1 MEIWWIEDSR
11 CLKWLTIEYLGW
23 QLPFFAARGDEMEVM
38 QLLHARGARPDLR
51 AQNVAGTADWGYL
64 RYRSSCAETWV
75 PSLINQ
81 PWCVEWH
88 GSWAV
93 LSSMRQQLSDIS
105 QHGEEAMDNPR
116 LATIA
121 QLGSGEQTSLPYHSG
136 YQPAENGQEWSGNI
150 WSPKTRCRS
159 IKGCKENVC
168 PGAPRDVVVEDED
181 SIPIHLV
188 VWALKFR
195 CVYIYIIIL

>member
-1 MEIWWIEDSR
+1 MRWRWCSYFTPEVLDQIWGHKMWQGPLIGATSGIVAAVQKPEYHHWSISR
-11 CLKWLTIEYLGW
+11 DMSRKY
-23 QLPFFAARGDEMEVM
+23 
-38 QLLHARGARPDLR
+38 
-51 AQNVAGTADWGYL
+51 
-64 RYRSSCAETWV
+64 
-75 PSLINQ
+75 
-81 PWCVEWH
+81 

-195 CVYIYIIIL
+195 CVYIYILYYRYTIIY

>member
-81 PWCVEWH
+81 PWCVEKVW
-88 GSWAV
+88 
-93 LSSMRQQLSDIS
+93 
-105 QHGEEAMDNPR
+105 
-116 LATIA
+116 
-121 QLGSGEQTSLPYHSG
+121 QLGSSLFNASAAFRYFTTWRRS
-136 YQPAENGQEWSGNI
+136 NGQ
-150 WSPKTRCRS
+150 PKISHFRS
-159 IKGCKENVC
+159 TLIRITDKPPVSFWVPTSWKRSRME
-168 PGAPRDVVVEDED
+168 RQ
-181 SIPIHLV
+181 HLI
-188 VWALKFR
+188 A
-195 CVYIYIIIL
+195 